1 VAKADNVEEDINR
14 LFQLPLAE
22 FTAARNVL
30 AMRLKK
36 AGRSGEAER
45 VKSFAKPPVSAW
57 AVNQLYWAHR
67 ETFDALIAAGKQ
79 LRTAYISQ
87 LSHKPAD
94 TQKPTAA
101 RREALT
107 SLLRWADLILREG
120 GHTPMPE
127 TMRRITTSLEAISGA
142 ESKAGMPAGRLTQDV
157 SPLGFDSFAGLVP
170 ERGRVKPGRGATAHD
185 DATVRARREA
195 EERLQKAVAAA
206 DEARQ
211 RVDALTAE
219 LESARTLLADAERR
233 VEKAREEVGEHRSS

>member
-1 VAKADNVEEDINR
+1 VTNADKVEEDINR
-14 LFQLPLAE
+14 LFELPLAE
-22 FTAARNVL
+22 FTAARNAL
-30 AMRLKK
+30 ATRLQK

-79 LRTAYISQ
+79 LRTAYILQ
-87 LSHKPAD
+87 LKNKPAD

-107 SLLRWADLILREG
+107 SLLGWADLILREG
-120 GHTPMPE
+120 GHSPTAE
-127 TMRRITTSLEAISGA
+127 TMRRITTNLEAISGA

-157 SPLGFDSFAGLVP
+157 SPLGFELFAGVVP
-170 ERGRVKPGRGATAHD
+170 ETGPVKSGRDATAHEA
-185 DATVRARREA
+185 ATARARREA

-211 RVDALTAE
+211 RLDSLTAE
-219 LESARTLLADAERR
+219 LESARRLRADAERR
-233 VEKAREEVGEHRSS
+233 VEKAREDLPERRSS